1 MSRYTRLKPG
11 LLAEFIPKYLAENGP
26 SQLRDIAA
34 AVKRRVRREVS
45 NITIQTVLQTLR
57 SDGTITQLR
66 HGVYATGDMADATLL
81 ERLTAGDR
89 AFEVAAAFFFVKED
103 PFCLRHDFVRHLH
116 RELPGLPPTE
126 PDYIIRQLVKKGVLI
141 EKPYSHFAK
150 DVEKE
155 GKAVALTPEVWRDLQ
170 QSREEEAPE
179 YDRSSDDYDGPAP
192 GTMDYLL
199 S

>member
-1 MSRYTRLKPG
+1 MNRYTRLKPG

-57 SDGTITQLR
+57 SNGSVTQLR

-81 ERLTAGDR
+81 ECLTAGDR
-89 AFEVAAAFFFVKED
+89 AFEVAASFFFVKED

-126 PDYIIRQLVKKGVLI
+126 PDYIIRQLVKKGVLV
-141 EKPYSHFAK
+141 EKPYSQFAK
-150 DVEKE
+150 DPHKE
-155 GKAVALTPEVWRDLQ
+155 GKGLGLAPEVWRDLL
-170 QSREEEAPE
+170 QSREEETPV
-179 YDRSSDDYDGPAP
+179 YDTSGDEDTPDP
-192 GTMDYLL
+192 MEYLL